1 MSLWNPTGRER
12 WKSIKRIA
20 ASGPVRAYLLWSGRK
35 GRLDKM
41 VSYDAPNCVLDYYRR
56 AEHDAAVAVR
66 LSMPSHAEADS
77 IAEPTTDRMLYVAS
91 QCDITPTEAH
101 ENILEV
107 AVKLRAGMEA
117 KGYPMPRHKAATLE
131 LLIHIMRKETP

>member
-12 WKSIKRIA
+12 WKAIKSIA
-20 ASGPVRAYLLWSGRK
+20 ATGPIRAYMRWSERK
-35 GRLDKM
+35 GRADKM
-41 VSYDAPNCVLDYYRR
+41 ASFNAPECLLEHYRR
-56 AEHDAAVAVR
+56 MEHDAAVAVR

-91 QCDITPTEAH
+91 QCNITPTEAH

-131 LLIHIMRKETP
+131 LLRHIMRKATP